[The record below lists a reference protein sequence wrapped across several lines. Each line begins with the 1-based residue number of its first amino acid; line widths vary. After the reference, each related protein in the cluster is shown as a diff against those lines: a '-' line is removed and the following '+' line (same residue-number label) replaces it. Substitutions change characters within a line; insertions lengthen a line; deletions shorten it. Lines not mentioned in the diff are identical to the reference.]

1 MKRELLTA
9 HLLFDLTETGTRVT
23 FVKNISPLEQSPRKY
38 IVKVSKMHQNIIV
51 KNFNYYC
58 GLDNSYQSSVVVK
71 ANINAKI
78 SQVTALPNA
87 PCLHVDE

>member
-9 HLLFDLTETGTRVT
+9 HLFDLTETGTRVT

-78 SQVTALPNA
+78 SQVTALPNG

>member
-9 HLLFDLTETGTRVT
+9 HLFDLTETGTRVT

-51 KNFNYYC
+51 KNFNSYC

-78 SQVTALPNA
+78 SQALPNG

>member
-9 HLLFDLTETGTRVT
+9 HLFDLTETGTRVT

-78 SQVTALPNA
+78 SQALPNG